1 MQTLVLGQW
10 TETFLV
16 LSPNGVLD
24 LYNSSDLNPS
34 NKRDQ
39 LGLTLPHCRVSLQ
52 SSVSFGEVF
61 YINSTDRPYT
71 FKLSIHTFGKQEKA
85 MYFMC
90 QNFAGKVD
98 WVNRL
103 EEVIKSSPTN
113 LMPVDNI
120 EPPVSRQVVCSLPPP
135 EEVLSVVRLEE
146 LLVVGTTQGL
156 ATVRDGVVVKCE
168 GINTPVH
175 MMQHIKSLNL
185 LVLATGGDG
194 LPSQLVTV
202 HTRPVQS
209 ASGPLQP
216 DSLPEVTKCHIFS
229 CMETAQ
235 GKVYLCAAND
245 HLVTIMEWS
254 HKRGHFVLRN
264 KFSTDQHTKTIHF
277 TDHSVLVGTSK
288 FYEIDLKNF
297 SAEEFLDLSHPGI
310 QKAVSSAEFA
320 GSLPKCVLDISSA
333 QSDEREYALAFNRH
347 ILFVDSFGQEILPPM
362 VFEKLPVEHRL
373 LGQVLVTTF
382 CDGVQF
388 SILDSK
394 AESLSILL
402 PCSSPHLVSNESR
415 EKDLLYTC
423 QDTASNNLMIVNME
437 DLELNFSK

>member
-1 MQTLVLGQW
+1 
-10 TETFLV
+10 
-16 LSPNGVLD
+16 
-24 LYNSSDLNPS
+24 
-34 NKRDQ
+34 
-39 LGLTLPHCRVSLQ
+39 
-52 SSVSFGEVF
+52 
-61 YINSTDRPYT
+61 
-71 FKLSIHTFGKQEKA
+71 
-85 MYFMC
+85 
-90 QNFAGKVD
+90 
-98 WVNRL
+98 
-103 EEVIKSSPTN
+103 
-113 LMPVDNI
+113 
-120 EPPVSRQVVCSLPPP
+120 
-135 EEVLSVVRLEE
+135 VVRLEE
-146 LLVVGTTQGL
+146 VVVVGTTQGL
-156 ATVRDGVVVKCE
+156 ATVREGLVMKCE

-175 MMQHIKSLNL
+175 MMYHIKSLNM
-185 LVLATGGDG
+185 LVLATGGDD

-202 HTRPVQS
+202 HTRPVLS

-229 CMETAQ
+229 CMETSQ

-310 QKAVSSAEFA
+310 QKAVSSPEFVCA
-320 GSLPKCVLDISSA
+320 VPHCVLDMTHD
-333 QSDEREYALAFNRH
+333 QTDEREYALAFTRI
-347 ILFVDSFGQEILPPM
+347 ILFVDSFGQETRSPI

-373 LGQVLVTTF
+373 LGRILVTTF

-388 SILDSK
+388 INLDTK
-394 AESLSILL
+394 AESTSDILL
-402 PCSSPHLVSNESR
+402 PCSSPHLVSKENG

-423 QDTASNNLMIVNME
+423 QDTASNNLMVINME
-437 DLELNFSK
+437 DMELNFFKLSSV